1 MAVALVVEDDAALRI
16 IYNRI
21 LTQLG
26 FDVVAVDTAIDGI
39 EQLHAITPDILFLD
53 MRLPG
58 SLDGNDV
65 LNFILDHPNLHCL
78 PIVVVSTNH
87 YTFDGVTSSLNL
99 SFVQKPILPKDIK
112 ALAQQVSPSQ
122 AC

>member
-1 MAVALVVEDDAALRI
+1 MSVALVVEDDAALRI

-26 FDVVAVDTAIDGI
+26 FDVIAVDTAIDGI
-39 EQLHAITPDILFLD
+39 EQLHAVAPDILFLD

-65 LNFILDHPNLHCL
+65 LNFILDHPDLHYL

-87 YTFDGVTSSLNL
+87 HSFNGATSSLNL

-112 ALAQQVSPSQ
+112 NLAQQVLPSR